1 MGMSSEGPRRI
12 LLLRWGAFRLN
23 GADLERFR
31 GAPQYGNDTLNEPR
45 ISFSEIAVDP
55 SIASRSSGAASVHF
69 SLEMDVYP
77 ETRRGGRIEPV
88 PAQVGKWIPAA
99 ARPRISGSGAGM
111 INEAPAQQPVIPVEA
126 GIQKKAWLVKRIIPR
141 NIAFPAVLYSVVT
154 WTVYP
159 LGLAGSWDGSSG
171 LQGAGSRRSQPIT
184 PCCPW

>member
-1 MGMSSEGPRRI
+1 M
-12 LLLRWGAFRLN
+12 
-23 GADLERFR
+23 ERFR
-31 GAPQYGNDTLNEPR
+31 GAPQYGNDTLNEPG

-55 SIASRSSGAASVHF
+55 SLASRSSGTASVHF

-88 PAQVGKWIPAA
+88 PAQVGKVDSCCSPPTNVWVGG
-99 ARPRISGSGAGM
+99 RNDQRGPRTTACHSRGKR
-111 INEAPAQQPVIPVEA
+111 

-171 LQGAGSRRSQPIT
+171 LQGAGSRRSQPIPHAGPGDSLHHHQSLDPLQPVVET
-184 PCCPW
+184 D